1 MNPIDE
7 QMLMIKSI
15 DPDAHLDFSTYT
27 QKWFVVSR
35 ISEKDDC
42 MLTGLT
48 EHAYTPEHA
57 VYQFFAT
64 LKNIDKTHCL
74 LVEGS
79 GDSRRM
85 YRWNGA
91 AFAECPYG

>member
-1 MNPIDE
+1 MNRIDE

-42 MLTGLT
+42 ILIGLT
-48 EHAYTPEHA
+48 EHRDTPGSA
-57 VYQFFAT
+57 VQGFLTT
-64 LKNIDKTHCL
+64 LQDIDKAHCL
-74 LVEGS
+74 VVDGS
-79 GDSRRM
+79 GDYRRL